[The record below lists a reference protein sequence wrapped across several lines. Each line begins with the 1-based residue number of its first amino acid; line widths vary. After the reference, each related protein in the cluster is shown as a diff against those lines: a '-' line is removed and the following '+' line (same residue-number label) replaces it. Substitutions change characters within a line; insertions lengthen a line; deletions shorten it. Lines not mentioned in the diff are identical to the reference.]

1 VKQDLRRID
10 AKMQNSLAVKGRIWT
25 GEETS
30 PFAEAFLVEN
40 GFIAAVGNV
49 QEIRARAPGKTD
61 WVDAG
66 RNLVTPG
73 LSDCHIHLTAQARQD
88 LYVDL
93 GRVRSLD
100 EALEELRSRA
110 KKLPKGSWVRGV
122 NYNEEAWK
130 EVLKP
135 TRELLDA
142 TGLENPLV
150 ISRYCGH
157 VHVANTEALARG
169 GLWDSADPNVVR
181 GADGTPTG
189 VLNEGAAGPLISSI
203 ADECEKPGTITALLE
218 ETCKRLASLG
228 ITTAHACDAPSYA
241 LGEDIRAFQEL
252 EEQGRLPLR
261 ILCYH
266 DALPNFSF
274 RSGFG
279 SERVRYAGFKVFC
292 DGSIGGHTAAM
303 SAPYADNPATSGQL
317 NHDDEELYALL
328 AAARKRDIQVQ
339 IHVIGDLAIDQAVR
353 TVERIERELGLPKL
367 PYRFNHCTYCPQDL
381 VKRMKRLGVA
391 VDAQPVQPFRNR
403 RMAPARLGTG
413 RLPFSYAYRRF
424 FDEGL
429 VVTGSSDGPI
439 EDLNPWAGIWAAVNR
454 TDGSGAPMRYSPPD
468 DRLSLDEALRM
479 YTVNP
484 WIAVGRGNELG
495 KILPGY
501 GADFTVLDCDPFEYP
516 SDELKNVRHRCT
528 FVGGVPAW
536 GGI

>member
-1 VKQDLRRID
+1 MATSGLKNNLLVR
-10 AKMQNSLAVKGRIWT
+10 GRVWT
-25 GEETS
+25 GDKEN

-40 GFIAAVGNV
+40 GIIAAVGEAG
-49 QEIRARAPGKTD
+49 EIRRKAGRDAELL
-61 WVDAG
+61 DAG
-66 RNLVTPG
+66 EALVTPG

-88 LYVDL
+88 LYVNL
-93 GRVRSLD
+93 EGLPSFGA
-100 EALEELRSRA
+100 ALEKLRERA
-110 KKLPKGSWVRGV
+110 AKVQKGSWIRGV
-122 NYNEEAWK
+122 NTNEEAWE
-130 EVLKP
+130 EVVRP
-135 TRELLDA
+135 NRALLDA
-142 TGLENPLV
+142 LGLDNPVV

-157 VHVANTEALARG
+157 VHVANTKALVRG

-181 GADGTPTG
+181 GTDGTPTG
-189 VLNEGAAGPLISSI
+189 VLNEGAAGPLIASI
-203 ADECEKPGTITALLE
+203 AEECEKPGTITALLE
-218 ETCKRLASLG
+218 ETCRKLASLG
-228 ITTAHACDAPSYA
+228 ITAAHACDAPSYA

-317 NHDDEELYALL
+317 NHDDEELYTLL

-353 TVERIERELGLPKL
+353 TVERVARELGLPKL

-381 VKRMKRLGVA
+381 VKRMKRLGIT

-403 RMAPARLGTG
+403 RMAPARLGNE

-454 TDGSGAPMRYSPPD
+454 TDENGAPMRYSPPD
-468 DRLSLDEALRM
+468 DRLTLDEALRM

-495 KILPGY
+495 RILPGY
-501 GADFTVLDCDPFEYP
+501 GADFTVLDCDPFRLP
-516 SDELKNVRHRCT
+516 PGDLKNVRHRCT
-528 FVGGVPAW
+528 FVGGVPAS
-536 GGI
+536 GKI

>member
-1 VKQDLRRID
+1 MKNNLV
-10 AKMQNSLAVKGRIWT
+10 VKGRIWT
-25 GEETS
+25 GDKKD

-40 GFIAAVGNV
+40 GVIAAVGTEG
-49 QEIRARAPGKTD
+49 EIRGKARPGAELL
-61 WVDAG
+61 DAG
-66 RNLVTPG
+66 DALVTPG

-88 LYVDL
+88 LYVNL
-93 GRVRSLD
+93 EGIPSLD
-100 EALEELRSRA
+100 TALQKLRERA
-110 KKLPKGSWVRGV
+110 AKVPEGSWIRGV
-122 NYNEEAWK
+122 NYNEEAW
-130 EVLKP
+130 EDVIRP
-135 TRELLDA
+135 TRALLDA
-142 TGLENPLV
+142 QGPRNPLV

-157 VHVANTEALARG
+157 VHVANTKALVQG
-169 GLWDSADPNVVR
+169 GLWNSADPNVVR
-181 GADGTPTG
+181 DPGGSPTG
-189 VLNEGAAGPLISSI
+189 VLNEGAAGPII
-203 ADECEKPGTITALLE
+203 AAIAAECEKPGTITALLAD
-218 ETCKRLASLG
+218 TCVRLASLG
-228 ITTAHACDAPSYA
+228 ITAAHACDAPSYA

-252 EEQGRLPLR
+252 EEEGRLPLR

-279 SERVRYAGFKVFC
+279 SERVQYAGFKVFC

-317 NHDDEELYALL
+317 NHDDEELYTLL

-339 IHVIGDLAIDQAVR
+339 IHVIGDLAIDQAIR
-353 TVERIERELGLPKL
+353 AVERVTRELGFPKR

-381 VKRMKRLGVA
+381 MKRMKSLGVV

-403 RMAPARLGTG
+403 RMAPARLGDE

-454 TDGSGAPMRYSPPD
+454 TDENGAPMRYSPPD

-484 WIAVGRGNELG
+484 WIAVGRGDRLG

-501 GADFTVLDCDPFEYP
+501 GADFTVLDCDPFKLP
-516 SDELKNVRHRCT
+516 PCALNNVRHRCT
-528 FVGGVPAW
+528 FVDGALAW